1 MLLKAFQ
8 EVETA
13 LAALSLLERQ
23 AQYQR
28 QAVDSASRT
37 ATLASQRFQ
46 QGLNSQLDVL
56 IAQRALIASQA
67 IAVQIDNER
76 LSTTVSLI
84 KALGGG
90 WQARAVPEGSR
101 SMWAPP
107 LK

>member
-1 MLLKAFQ
+1 
-8 EVETA
+8 ETA

-23 AQYQR
+23 AQFQH
-28 QAVDSASRT
+28 QAVDSAARA

-56 IAQRALIASQA
+56 IAQRALIASQG

-84 KALGGG
+84 QALGGG
-90 WQARAVPEGSR
+90 SQGRAVPEGSK
-101 SMWAPP
+101 SIWAPAV
-107 LK
+107 K